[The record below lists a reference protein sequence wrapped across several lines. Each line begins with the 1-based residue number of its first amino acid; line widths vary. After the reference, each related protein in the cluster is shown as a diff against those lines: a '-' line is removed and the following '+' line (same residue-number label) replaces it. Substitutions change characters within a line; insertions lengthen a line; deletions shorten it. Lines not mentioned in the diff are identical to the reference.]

1 MGHPNPYGP
10 VGALM
15 LLVIY
20 CMLDYFGFLFSSSLF
35 LLLASFTKL
44 RDKTEVTLG
53 MQLGYSLT
61 YEAASLTEEHF
72 PRRGETTSYDLQLLI
87 LWIVLSAIIQVC
99 TMSHLNK
106 MLGLPNSLSKSSLLT
121 IYKWMEQKKSE
132 DSKDIPDQPYA
143 V

>member
-1 MGHPNPYGP
+1 
-10 VGALM
+10 
-15 LLVIY
+15 
-20 CMLDYFGFLFSSSLF
+20 
-35 LLLASFTKL
+35 
-44 RDKTEVTLG
+44 

-72 PRRGETTSYDLQLLI
+72 PRRGETTSYDLALLI

-99 TMSHLNK
+99 TMKHLK
-106 MLGLPNSLSKSSLLT
+106 EIVDLPNSMRKSSLLT

-143 V
+143 A